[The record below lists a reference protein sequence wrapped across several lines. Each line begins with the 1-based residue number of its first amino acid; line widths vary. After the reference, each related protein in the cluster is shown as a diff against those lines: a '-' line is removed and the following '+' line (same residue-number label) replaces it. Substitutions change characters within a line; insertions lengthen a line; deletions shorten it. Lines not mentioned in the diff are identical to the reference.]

1 MPSTFAKISVVT
13 TALAVLLIG
22 APAFAQSQTSSS
34 NDPFSG
40 VPAVENDQMSAIG
53 GELAGEASAGHST
66 PIETSN
72 CGAGAQCDGGV
83 AGNAVGTTTGDYSAS
98 GNTIRVNV
106 TAVNNQISIIGPSII
121 NTSGGLNS
129 ASGGNA
135 ASGGN

>member
-1 MPSTFAKISVVT
+1 MQFTFAKLSVVPI
-13 TALAVLLIG
+13 ALAVLLIG
-22 APAFAQSQTSSS
+22 APAFAQSQTSSG

-40 VPAVENDQMSAIG
+40 VPAVENDRMSAIG
-53 GELAGEASAGHST
+53 GELAGQVSAGSST

-83 AGNAVGTTTGDYSAS
+83 ASNAVGTTTRDYSAS

-106 TAVNNQISIIGPSII
+106 TAINNQTTIVGPSII
-121 NTSGGLNS
+121 NTSGGS
-129 ASGGNA
+129 NA